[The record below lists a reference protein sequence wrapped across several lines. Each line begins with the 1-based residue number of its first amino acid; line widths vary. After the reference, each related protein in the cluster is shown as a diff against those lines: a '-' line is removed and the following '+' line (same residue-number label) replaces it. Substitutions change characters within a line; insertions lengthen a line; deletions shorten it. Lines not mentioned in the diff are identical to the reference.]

1 MIVSYSTVTEA
12 ALTSLLLCLDQA
24 SYITGAEI
32 LIDRG
37 LRVT

>member
-24 SYITGAEI
+24 SYITGAKI
-32 LIDRG
+32 PVDRG
-37 LRVT
+37 